1 MYDIDGR
8 AFCLFIIMK
17 RLPLLLS
24 LAAAA
29 ACFAGAQLPLPV
41 VPATLTQP
49 VDRAIYIIDHF
60 WDGLDFA
67 DTTMS
72 RDTRLIEQS
81 FADYTSLFS
90 VVADS
95 TARLQSAVDRLVAA
109 SEADSTA
116 AAGLRE
122 IAEIYL
128 YDVVSPMHNDEYY
141 RLYLNSF
148 LKSERLDEGARMR
161 YEYQLEEINKNR
173 VGETAADF
181 GLVAKD
187 GSETTLSREVV
198 GAPLTVV
205 MFYNPFCSECHDI
218 SAAMAADPAIAAA
231 VASGRLKFVGV
242 IADGAWSDFG
252 TALPLDGPIKE
263 FAAKDNCVEDEQI
276 YSIRVI
282 PTLYILDSEMKVV
295 MRDVKPT
302 RISALAAE
310 GQ

>member
-1 MYDIDGR
+1 
-8 AFCLFIIMK
+8 MK

-29 ACFAGAQLPLPV
+29 VCAVGQLPLPV
-41 VPATLTQP
+41 VPQTLTKP
-49 VDRAIYIIDHF
+49 ADRAIYIIDHF

-81 FADYTSLFS
+81 FADYTSLFP
-90 VVADS
+90 VVNDS
-95 TARLQSAVDRLVAA
+95 TARLQSAVDRLVRA
-109 SEADSTA
+109 SEADSVA

-128 YDVVSPMHNDEYY
+128 YDVVSPMHNDDYY
-141 RLYLNSF
+141 RFYLNSF
-148 LKSERLDEGARMR
+148 INSDGLDDGMRLR
-161 YEYQLEEINKNR
+161 YEYQLEEIDKNR
-173 VGETAADF
+173 VGEKATDF

-187 GSETTLSREVV
+187 GNETTLSREVA

-218 SAAMAADPAIAAA
+218 SSAMADDPAVAKA
-231 VASGRLKFVGV
+231 VAAGRLQLIAV
-242 IADGAWSDFG
+242 IADGAWSDN
-252 TALPLDGPIKE
+252 ASAVPLDGPIRE
-263 FAAKDNCVEDEQI
+263 FAAKDNCVEEEQL
-276 YSIRVI
+276 YSIRLI
-282 PTLYILDSEMKVV
+282 PTLYVLDSEMKVV
-295 MRDVKPT
+295 MRDVRPA
-302 RISALAAE
+302 RISALVAE